1 MTQPPYWEV
10 EERRNSGK
18 TQEENGHSGGQQ
30 EENELGSNPQ
40 YPYNPQQGQP
50 QAPPYEQRPYGEQ
63 PYGHQ
68 GLHGAPHTTPTS
80 PYQPPPARH
89 RPSIATFAAGALAA
103 LLLVGGG
110 FGLAEV
116 IEDDP
121 ATTPRVESGPA
132 GPVAV
137 DVREPV
143 AEVADALLPSVV
155 QLETDGGLGSGVVY
169 KEGGLILTAAHVV
182 EGTQDVVVR
191 LSDGRRVNGVVLGSD
206 PDTDIAVVDAE
217 ADDLEIATLATDVPI
232 DVGQMAIA
240 IGSPFG
246 LDSSVTSGIVSA
258 VGRTLET
265 EGGRA
270 VSTVQTDAPINPGNS
285 GGALADRTGRVIG
298 INDAIFSEGGDNAGI
313 GFAIPIDTAVR
324 VAGALEKGEEPV
336 IGFLGVELVGI
347 SGGQPGALV
356 SDVTAGS
363 GAEAAGLQA
372 DDLIT
377 RFNGQPIESPAD
389 LIAKVTATAPGTEV
403 TIEIVRQG
411 ETEKVEVTIGEAP
424 GSP

>member
-1 MTQPPYWEV
+1 MSQPPYWEV
-10 EERRNSGK
+10 EERPNSGIG
-18 TQEENGHSGGQQ
+18 QPGQQ
-30 EENELGSNPQ
+30 EGNDLGTNPQ
-40 YPYNPQQGQP
+40 YPYNPQQSQP
-50 QAPPYEQRPYGEQ
+50 QATPYGYQPQGQPPY
-63 PYGHQ
+63 
-68 GLHGAPHTTPTS
+68 GAQQTTPMS
-80 PYQPPPARH
+80 PYSPPPPRR
-89 RPSIATFAAGALAA
+89 RPPVTTFAAGALAA
-103 LLLVGGG
+103 LLLVAGG
-110 FGLAEV
+110 FGLAQTLD
-116 IEDDP
+116 DDP
-121 ATTPRVESGPA
+121 AAPPRVESGPA

-137 DVREPV
+137 DVQEPV
-143 AEVADALLPSVV
+143 AAVADALLPSVV
-155 QLETDGGLGSGVVY
+155 QLETESGLGSGVVY
-169 KEGGLILTAAHVV
+169 KQGGLILTAAHVV
-182 EGTQDVVVR
+182 EGTEDVTVR
-191 LSDGRRVNGVVLGSD
+191 LSDGRRVNGAVLGAD

-324 VAGALEKGEEPV
+324 VAGALEKGEDPV
-336 IGFLGVELVGI
+336 IGFLGVQLIDI

-356 SDVTAGS
+356 SDVTEGS
-363 GAEAAGLQA
+363 GAQAAGLQA

-411 ETEKVEVTIGEAP
+411 ETEEVEVTIGEAP
-424 GSP
+424 DSP